1 MIPKAYKIKYSKEI
15 ETLKSLSLS
24 DDNIVSILQKKED
37 FDGWVPITFEELKKM
52 SPEKLKELKSYCWKD
67 GNPRCD
73 CIGNLRSVEF
83 NEEAEDF
90 LIQIDQADLEYEI
103 EVVFAET
110 LAKGSQTVVVEG
122 TSLDDISHPFPA
134 AGKFGPN
141 ITFLDKPVDEG
152 LYTVVYRSNGRSDY
166 NASMWRET

>member
-52 SPEKLKELKSYCWKD
+52 PPEKLKELKSYCWKD

-73 CIGNLRSVEF
+73 CIGITDVNFE
-83 NEEAEDF
+83 
-90 LIQIDQADLEYEI
+90 QIYNSWKLTFSTDYGEP
-103 EVVFAET
+103 
-110 LAKGSQTVVVEG
+110 S
-122 TSLDDISHPFPA
+122 
-134 AGKFGPN
+134 
-141 ITFLDKPVDEG
+141 ITFFNYKQKIDNIGDGAWNYG
-152 LYTVVYRSNGRSDY
+152 LYKRKK
-166 NASMWRET
+166 